1 MGPRLGW
8 IPREGAGSRAFLQ
21 VLLPLAQ
28 ISTFDASFVARLF
41 RKGRRPQ
48 VGYKGRR
55 VCKQHAKWVGS
66 CGPRCTDL
74 SDPVV
79 PLTRGGKRR
88 SAFPRLV
95 VQSSTRGRPEP
106 TCDRVLLSLNYN
118 SQAARGSRP
127 PCSASVG
134 SNWPPR
140 EGDWRSPGRREAL
153 GASKAGRRVRPL
165 LCGCESRA
173 VLCRAGE
180 GGGVLGV
187 EMGCRRGR
195 GEQRGVVGGEGRSGR
210 DLERSE
216 ITWGSRTRVV
226 LEAKWNY

>member
-1 MGPRLGW
+1 MWGGDKDRRDQMGPRLGW
-8 IPREGAGSRAFLQ
+8 IPREGAGSRAFLL

-28 ISTFDASFVARLF
+28 ISTSDASFVARLF
-41 RKGRRPQ
+41 RKGRGGGGGRPQ

-55 VCKQHAKWVGS
+55 ACKQPAKWVGS

-74 SDPVV
+74 FDLVA

-165 LCGCESRA
+165 LCGCESKGKGA
-173 VLCRAGE
+173 GGAGVEGE
-180 GGGVLGV
+180 GGMVV
-187 EMGCRRGR
+187 RG
-195 GEQRGVVGGEGRSGR
+195 GAHTKV
-210 DLERSE
+210 
-216 ITWGSRTRVV
+216 
-226 LEAKWNY
+226 